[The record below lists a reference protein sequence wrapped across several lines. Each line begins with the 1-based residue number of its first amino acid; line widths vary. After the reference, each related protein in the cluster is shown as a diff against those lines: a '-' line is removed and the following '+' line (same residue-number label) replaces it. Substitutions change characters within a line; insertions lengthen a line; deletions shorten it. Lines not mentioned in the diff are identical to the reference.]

1 MRVLIVEDDAVLADA
16 LTQALRQSHHAVD
29 CLASG
34 ATAENAVT
42 AQDYDIVILDLGLP
56 ELDGFEVLRRLRARR
71 KHVPVLILTARD
83 ELQDR
88 VHGLN
93 LGADDYL
100 TKPFELPELE
110 ARMRAVTRRARG
122 AADDNVKVGRLALD
136 SAGQRVMLDGSAL
149 ELSSREFRVL
159 EMLMT
164 RSGRVISKEA
174 LIQRLY
180 GWDQEV
186 GKNAVEIFVHR
197 VRKKL
202 QSAGVNIR
210 TVRGLGYLLEP
221 VAPSGEKSR

>member
-1 MRVLIVEDDAVLADA
+1 
-16 LTQALRQSHHAVD
+16 
-29 CLASG
+29 
-34 ATAENAVT
+34 
-42 AQDYDIVILDLGLP
+42 VI
-56 ELDGFEVLRRLRARR
+56 
-71 KHVPVLILTARD
+71 
-83 ELQDR
+83 
-88 VHGLN
+88 
-93 LGADDYL
+93 
-100 TKPFELPELE
+100 
-110 ARMRAVTRRARG
+110 RRACG
-122 AADDNVKVGRLALD
+122 AADDNVNVGRLALD
-136 SAGQRVMLDGSAL
+136 SAGQRVMLDGRAL

-221 VAPSGEKSR
+221 VVPTDKKS

>member
-16 LTQALRQSHHAVD
+16 LTQALRKSHHAVD

-34 ATAENAVT
+34 VTADNAVAT
-42 AQDYDIVILDLGLP
+42 QDYDIVILDLGLP
-56 ELDGFEVLRRLRARR
+56 ELDGFEVLRRLRARKKR
-71 KHVPVLILTARD
+71 VPVLILTARD
-83 ELQDR
+83 GLHDR
-88 VHGLN
+88 VHGLD

-100 TKPFELPELE
+100 TKPFELLELE
-110 ARMRAVTRRARG
+110 ARMRAVIRRARG

-136 SAGQRVMLDGSAL
+136 SAGQRVMLGGRSL

-186 GKNAVEIFVHR
+186 SKNAVEIFVHR
-197 VRKKL
+197 IRKKL

-210 TVRGLGYLLEP
+210 TVRGLGYLLEA
-221 VAPSGEKSR
+221 VAPTGKKSR

>member
-1 MRVLIVEDDAVLADA
+1 MRILIVEDDAVLCDA
-16 LTQALRQSHHAVD
+16 LTHALRKSHHAVD
-29 CLASG
+29 CLISG
-34 ATAENAVT
+34 ATVDHAVAT
-42 AQDYDIVILDLGLP
+42 QDYDIVILDLGLP

-71 KHVPVLILTARD
+71 KRVPVLILTARD
-83 ELQDR
+83 GLNDR
-88 VHGLN
+88 VHGLD

-110 ARMRAVTRRARG
+110 ARMRAVIRRAHG

-186 GKNAVEIFVHR
+186 SKNAVEIFVHR

-202 QSAGVNIR
+202 RSAGVNIR

-221 VAPSGEKSR
+221 VASTGKRS